1 MEPSFIYFKEI
12 ASNENNKF
20 TLEFDQIYKVHFS
33 PKKDYFI
40 TSINCDLNL
49 QQTIKND
56 GVLDEIK
63 ELSEKSRLLFEKGPG
78 YQNDIKNLYLWR
90 SVPGTTLEKVSF
102 GFSLSTANIYRF
114 SWHYK
119 YYDVEEKKK
128 RTVKYILLT
137 IDS

>member
-1 MEPSFIYFKEI
+1 MEPSFIYVKEI
-12 ASNENNKF
+12 ASNKNNKF

-49 QQTIKND
+49 QQNIKND

-78 YQNDIKNLYLWR
+78 YQIDIKNLYL
-90 SVPGTTLEKVSF
+90 
-102 GFSLSTANIYRF
+102 
-114 SWHYK
+114 
-119 YYDVEEKKK
+119 
-128 RTVKYILLT
+128 
-137 IDS
+137 